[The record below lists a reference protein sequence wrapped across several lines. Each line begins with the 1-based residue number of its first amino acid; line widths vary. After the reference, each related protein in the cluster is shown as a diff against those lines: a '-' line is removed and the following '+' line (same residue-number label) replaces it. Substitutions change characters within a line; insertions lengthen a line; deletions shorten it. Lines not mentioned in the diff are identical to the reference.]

1 MKSSLFVLTFALL
14 LGAACESS
22 GGDSPGATGG
32 APSGGTSGG
41 SSGGASSG
49 GASSDGSGGESPGP
63 GSGGSTSGS
72 GGSGSGSGGTTSA
85 TGGAGG
91 APGENDPS
99 CPDELPE
106 EEATCFVYPNIV
118 CSYEDAPAL
127 GENCICAALK
137 WDCTGCPAEP
147 IQGELN
153 CSGYEGEICGGCVC
167 SEASPNWD
175 CDPGPQ

>member
-1 MKSSLFVLTFALL
+1 MKSSLFVVTFALL
-14 LGAACESS
+14 LGVACESS

-32 APSGGTSGG
+32 AASGGTSGG

-49 GASSDGSGGESPGP
+49 GASSDGSGGES
-63 GSGGSTSGS
+63 GSGGGTSGS

-91 APGENDPS
+91 APGDNDPS

-118 CSYEDAPAL
+118 CSYEGAPAL

-137 WDCTGCPAEP
+137 WDCSGCPAEP
-147 IQGELN
+147 IQGTMS
-153 CSGYEGEICGGCVC
+153 CSGYEGELCGGCVC

-175 CDPGPQ
+175 CDPGP